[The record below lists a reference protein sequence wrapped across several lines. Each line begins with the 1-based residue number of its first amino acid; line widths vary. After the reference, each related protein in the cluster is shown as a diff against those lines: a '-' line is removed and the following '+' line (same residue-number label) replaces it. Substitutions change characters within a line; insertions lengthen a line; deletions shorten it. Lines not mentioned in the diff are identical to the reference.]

1 MALLKYNFVFQL
13 GSNRDI
19 LYKRPSFTRTQS
31 AALSHGNVV
40 LVKCLGKICSTT
52 MDRESDL
59 HWLSVI
65 MSFVVVVRSKQDV
78 PSLKFS
84 CGENQSSLPA
94 TLVSSD
100 RERHVQHSAVI

>member
-1 MALLKYNFVFQL
+1 M
-13 GSNRDI
+13 DI
-19 LYKRPSFTRTQS
+19 MYKRLSFTRTQS
-31 AALSHGNVV
+31 AALSHRNVV

-52 MDRESDL
+52 RDSNTLSDL

-100 RERHVQHSAVI
+100 RERHVQHSVVI